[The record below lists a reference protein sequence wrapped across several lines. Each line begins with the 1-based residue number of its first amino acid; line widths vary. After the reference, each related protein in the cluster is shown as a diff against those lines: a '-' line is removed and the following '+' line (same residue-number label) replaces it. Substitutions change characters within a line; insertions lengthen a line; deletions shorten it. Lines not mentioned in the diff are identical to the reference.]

1 MSSSWRPGDRRP
13 DRTSML
19 RVNQAGEYGATRIYA
34 GQLAVLGRSSPAA
47 HQIARMAAQEKRHLD
62 RFNQLMAHRGVR
74 PTALQPLWSVA
85 GFALG
90 AATALISEKAA
101 MACTDAVETEIDRH
115 YSEQL
120 AELGEE
126 DPELAADIVEFQAEE
141 LEHRAK
147 AREHGAQ
154 EAIAYPLLS
163 TTIRGFCR
171 VAIEL
176 SKRI

>member
-1 MSSSWRPGDRRP
+1 MTDWQPGKKQP
-13 DRTSML
+13 DTASML

-34 GQLAVLGRSSPAA
+34 GQMAVLGRGSPAA
-47 HQIARMAAQEKRHLD
+47 HQIARMAAQEQRHLQ
-62 RFNQLMAHRGVR
+62 RFNQLLAERRVR
-74 PTALQPLWSVA
+74 PTALQPIWNVA

-101 MACTDAVETEIDRH
+101 MACTDAIETEIDKH
-115 YSEQL
+115 YAEQL
-120 AELGEE
+120 AELGDS
-126 DPELAADIVEFQAEE
+126 DPELAADIADFQAEE
-141 LEHRAK
+141 LEHRET

-154 EAIAYPLLS
+154 QAIAYPVL
-163 TTIRGFCR
+163 TAAIRAGCR